1 MNYLLISL
9 SGLVILAISVKVMI
23 VGARRALGVH
33 VGTIRATV
41 AAFVAWSFAGLAW
54 RWMPVPAAGKEESA
68 FLFII
73 PIFGGTLL
81 FAVAILFVWEVVWPA
96 GTGLGPLGSL
106 RALRGRLSRARRY
119 TKITAIAVR
128 HGLGPYLAGRGR
140 EAEQRTS
147 LARSLRRALEE
158 GGVTFVK
165 LGQVLS
171 TRSDLLPQEFVDE
184 LSVLQ
189 DRVAPVPAAA
199 IDAALRAELGAAPGE
214 VFAEFDPEP
223 LASASIAQVHRAKL
237 RSGADAVVKVQ
248 RPDVRATVER
258 DLDIIHRLAH
268 TLQART
274 SWARSLGIVA
284 LAEGFA
290 TALLEELDFRVE
302 ARNLASV
309 AAASG
314 GHAPDAAVK
323 LPVVHA
329 ELSSERV
336 LVMERLDG
344 VALGKVTTVP
354 DPQGTARLLLHSLLR
369 QVMEHGVFHA
379 DPHPGNVLL
388 LADGRLGLLD
398 FGSVGRLDTTLRDGL
413 RELLLAIDRADPAA
427 LRDGLLAVVDRP
439 EEIDERR
446 LERALGTFMAAHLS
460 HGSGP
465 DIAMFTDLFK
475 VMTSFELSVPPAI
488 AAVFRAL
495 TTMEG
500 TLAGLAPGFDIV
512 TESRTYVADRAITH
526 ATVDSA
532 RETMTTEL
540 LALLPVLRRLPRRID
555 RISGA
560 VEEGRLSV
568 NVRLF
573 ADERDRTL
581 VTGMLQQVLLAL
593 VGATA
598 GIMAVLLLG
607 SATGP
612 VLLGTVTLHQAFGY
626 NLLLISALIGLRL
639 LFTAFSATRTPRANH
654 PNARAT
660 GSTR

>member
-1 MNYLLISL
+1 MNVLLLSL
-9 SGLVILAISVKVMI
+9 WGLILLAISVKVMI

-33 VGTIRATV
+33 VGAIRATV
-41 AAFVAWSFAGLAW
+41 AALIAWSFAGLAW
-54 RWMPVPAAGKEESA
+54 QWMPVPAEGKEESV
-68 FLFII
+68 FFFII

-81 FAVAILFVWEVVWPA
+81 LAVAILFVWEVVWPA

-106 RALRGRLSRARRY
+106 RAVRGRWSRARRY
-119 TKITAIAVR
+119 TKITAIAFR
-128 HGLGPYLAGRGR
+128 HGLGPYLTGRGR
-140 EAEQRTS
+140 GGEHRAR
-147 LARSLRRALEE
+147 LARSLRQALEE

-171 TRSDLLPQEFVDE
+171 TRSDLLPVEFIDE

-189 DRVAPVPAAA
+189 DRVAPVPAAD
-199 IDAALRAELGAAPGE
+199 IDAALRAEFGAAPAE
-214 VFAEFDPEP
+214 VFAEFDPVP

-237 RSGADAVVKVQ
+237 RSGADAVVKIQ
-248 RPDVRATVER
+248 RPNVRSTVER
-258 DLDIIHRLAH
+258 DLDIIHRLAQ

-274 SWARSLGIVA
+274 AWARSLGIVG

-302 ARNLASV
+302 ARNLAAV

-314 GHAPDAAVK
+314 GHAPDAAVR
-323 LPVVHA
+323 LPIVHG

-388 LADGRLGLLD
+388 LTDGRLGLLD
-398 FGSVGRLDTTLRDGL
+398 FGSVGRLDSTLRDGL

-475 VMTSFELSVPPAI
+475 VMTSFQLSVPPAI

-512 TESRTYVADRAITH
+512 TESRSYVADRAISS

-532 RETMTTEL
+532 RETMATEL

-560 VEEGRLSV
+560 MEEGRLSV

-581 VTGMLQQVLLAL
+581 LTGMLHQVLLAL

-607 SATGP
+607 STAGP

-639 LFTAFSATRTPRANH
+639 LFSAFSATRAPRTTQ
-654 PNARAT
+654 PPTRPPG
-660 GSTR
+660 GSR